1 MQQKYYEAY
10 DNRYRQIHGQNLQ
23 WASDQPSAIVAQTM
37 ERFSVSSGDALLE
50 IGCGEGRDAAALLR
64 DGYHLLATDI
74 SPEAIRYCREKFPAY
89 AERFQRVNCVTD
101 RLEQRFDFIYAV
113 AVVHML
119 VADEDRDG
127 FYAFVREHLKPRG
140 VALICTMGD
149 GQLELQSDVAAAFDV
164 AERIHE
170 GTGKM
175 VQVAGTSCRMV
186 SFETFDREL
195 RRNGLAVL
203 SRGLTAVEPDFS
215 QMMYAVVQRA
225 ALD

>member
-1 MQQKYYEAY
+1 MRQKYYEAY
-10 DNRYRQIHGQNLQ
+10 DDRYRQIHGQNLQ
-23 WASDQPSAIVAQTM
+23 WSSDQPSAIVARTM
-37 ERFSVSSGDALLE
+37 ERFSISRGDALLE
-50 IGCGEGRDAAALLR
+50 IGCGEGRDAAVLLR
-64 DGYHLLATDI
+64 EGYRLLATDF
-74 SPEAIRYCREKFPAY
+74 SPEAIRYCREKLPAY
-89 AERFQRVNCVTD
+89 AEQFQRVNCVAD
-101 RLEQRFDFIYAV
+101 KLERRFDFIYAV

-127 FYAFVREHLKPRG
+127 FYAFVREHLKPGG

-186 SFETFDREL
+186 SFETFCREL

-203 SRGLTAVEPDFS
+203 SQGFTAVEPDFP
-215 QMMYAVVQRA
+215 QMMYAVVKRA